1 MRSLVTGARVAGLAL
16 TIACAG
22 GVGWLLTNGEFSVEG
37 YELSGLRYTDVAAVN
52 DAIGLSTVNADN
64 VFLLR
69 TTDMRRRLAA
79 LPAVAAAD
87 VRVALPDRLIV
98 SITERRPVL
107 RVSHEGATYLVD
119 GDGVVLEQL
128 SATTAQVAELPL
140 IDDRRVDLGIDIVV
154 GALGL
159 EAIAITDRNS
169 LAGVVRAHAAAKE
182 VGLRLVVGARIDP
195 VDGRTML
202 ELGALTPALLGSNA
216 HELAVSVDDG
226 DGYVV
231 SAIPSGWRAV
241 FGHYTATLRPPDM
254 IARQVQCLRT
264 LLGSGEEQIETIYL
278 APQEERCGTYLP
290 RPTPRVSPSPA
301 PPS

>member
-154 GALGL
+154 GA
-159 EAIAITDRNS
+159 
-169 LAGVVRAHAAAKE
+169 
-182 VGLRLVVGARIDP
+182 RIDP

-216 HELAVSVDDG
+216 HELVVSVDDG